1 MKMKNFYLITQMD
14 SLVVFL
20 KLKMMEETFF
30 FLNSFSF
37 FYVVANTNDNI
48 NK

>member
-1 MKMKNFYLITQMD
+1 MMKMKNFYLITQMD

-30 FLNSFSF
+30 FKFFFANINDNS
-37 FYVVANTNDNI
+37 NNNI